1 MELCVQG
8 EICSSLIDQYRSS
21 RVIAAISSQMAR
33 ERISVN
39 REQDGIG
46 TAAHSIRI
54 IDARWLFRFRCD
66 YHAIDSSISLCF
78 HDHINYGINFEEN

>member
-1 MELCVQG
+1 M
-8 EICSSLIDQYRSS
+8 
-21 RVIAAISSQMAR
+21 
-33 ERISVN
+33 SVN

-54 IDARWLFRFRCD
+54 IDARRLFRFRCD

-78 HDHINYGINFEEN
+78 HDHINYGINFQEN